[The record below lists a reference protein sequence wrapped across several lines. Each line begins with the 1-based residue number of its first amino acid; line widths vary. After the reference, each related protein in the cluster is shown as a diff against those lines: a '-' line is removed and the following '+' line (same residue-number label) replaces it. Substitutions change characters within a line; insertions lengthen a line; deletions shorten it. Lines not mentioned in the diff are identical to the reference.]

1 MLKAE
6 ADAQLQ
12 RASRL
17 PGRAAM
23 TLQDA
28 AGIGGLTV
36 SHVVLLLYVQLG
48 FVDRLEQLAL
58 GPARTRYVLAAMGLA
73 GFATS
78 LAAPLLLRARHPVW
92 VLRLGFLIS
101 FLAIAL
107 SMVSGAF
114 PLLLL
119 AAAGMSLGLSLGYV
133 SLVATARPAFR
144 ARRVGVKVGLGTGL
158 AYAICNVP
166 WVFLSS
172 PEAKGLVSLVACA
185 AGALMTFAMRDAA
198 PPENLAAART
208 GEEHKAEPAG
218 FISILM
224 IFFSLVWLDSG
235 AFAIIL
241 DNPTLRL
248 AFWGTETLQWRN
260 SVLHIAS
267 ALLGGWL
274 IDRGRLRS
282 TLTLSYLV
290 IVLAIH
296 LLQQPTPMALLASAG
311 YVCAASLYT
320 VALFAYA
327 PACLGPDGDSRLHG
341 RWVLFAL
348 AAWVGSTL
356 GIGMMQELHAVPAWA
371 MVSAGGVIGAALL
384 AAARA
389 SGTAPL
395 SAPRAPPSSPG

>member
-1 MLKAE
+1 M
-6 ADAQLQ
+6 
-12 RASRL
+12 
-17 PGRAAM
+17 
-23 TLQDA
+23 LQDV

-48 FVDRLEQLAL
+48 FVDRLQQLAL

-78 LAAPLLLRARHPVW
+78 LAAPLLLRVRHPVW
-92 VLRLGFLIS
+92 ALRLGFLVS

-119 AAAGMSLGLSLGYV
+119 ASAGMSFGLSLGYV
-133 SLVATARPAFR
+133 SLVATTRPSFR
-144 ARRVGVKVGLGTGL
+144 ARRIGVKVGLATGL
-158 AYAICNVP
+158 AYAICSVP

-172 PEAKGLVSLVACA
+172 PEAKGLVSLAACA
-185 AGALMTFAMRDAA
+185 AGGVMTFAMHDAA
-198 PPENLAAART
+198 SPESLAAARHE
-208 GEEHKAEPAG
+208 EEHKAEPPG
-218 FISILM
+218 FMSILL
-224 IFFSLVWLDSG
+224 IFFALIWLDSG

-241 DNPTLRL
+241 DNPKLKL

-260 SVLHIAS
+260 SALHFVS

-290 IVLAIH
+290 IVLAIQ
-296 LLQQPTPMALLASAG
+296 LLQQPAPMALLASAG

-348 AAWVGSTL
+348 AAWAGSTL
-356 GIGMMQELHAVPAWA
+356 GIGMMQELHVVPTWVMAI
-371 MVSAGGVIGAALL
+371 AGCVIGAALL
-384 AAARA
+384 VRLEPQHPA
-389 SGTAPL
+389 SAL
-395 SAPRAPPSSPG
+395 R

>member
-1 MLKAE
+1 MDPLLKAE
-6 ADAQLQ
+6 ADAQIQ

-17 PGRAAM
+17 PGSAAV
-23 TLQDA
+23 TLQDV

-48 FVDRLEQLAL
+48 FVDRLQQLAL

-78 LAAPLLLRARHPVW
+78 LAAPLLLRVRHPVW
-92 VLRLGFLIS
+92 ALRLGFLVS

-114 PLLLL
+114 LLLLL

-133 SLVATARPAFR
+133 SLVATTRPAFR
-144 ARRVGVKVGLGTGL
+144 ARRIGVKVGLATGL
-158 AYAICNVP
+158 AYAICSVP

-172 PEAKGLVSLVACA
+172 PEAKGLVSLAACA
-185 AGALMTFAMRDAA
+185 AGAGMTFAMHDAA
-198 PPENLAAART
+198 PPKSLAPAWTEA
-208 GEEHKAEPAG
+208 EHKAGPPG
-218 FISILM
+218 FISILI
-224 IFFSLVWLDSG
+224 IFFALIWLDSG

-241 DNPTLRL
+241 DNPKLKL

-260 SVLHIAS
+260 SALHLAS

-296 LLQQPTPMALLASAG
+296 LLQQPAPMALLASAG

-327 PACLGPDGDSRLHG
+327 PACLGPEGDSRLHG

-356 GIGMMQELHAVPAWA
+356 GIGMMQELHAVPTWVMA
-371 MVSAGGVIGAALL
+371 SAGCVIGAALL
-384 AAARA
+384 VAAKA
-389 SGTAPL
+389 SDTALL
-395 SAPRAPPSSPG
+395 SAP